1 MQGKIIRGIGG
12 FFYVHTENGVYACRA
27 RGILRRENIRPLP
40 GDLVR
45 IQVLDEAAKE
55 GSIEEIVPRKNAL
68 IRPAVANI
76 DQALVIFS
84 VVSPRPNFNLLDRFL
99 VSMERQGI
107 GSVLV
112 FNKTDLAQEGQRQEI
127 AERYGQSGYPLL
139 FVSARTTE
147 GIERIRKILLEKTT
161 TVAGPSGV
169 GKSSL
174 INLLQTQR
182 YMDTGEISSKI
193 ERGKHTTRHTELLW
207 VEENTYILDTPGFS
221 SVELPDVP
229 KEELGALFPEIRSRR
244 DGCRFSGCSHL
255 SEPDCRVLQALA
267 DGEIGRERYES
278 YRLFYE
284 EIKGRRR
291 YANASGQR

>member
-147 GIERIRKILLEKTT
+147 GIERIRKILLGKTT

>member
-55 GSIEEIVPRKNAL
+55 GSIEEIAPRKNAL

-207 VEENTYILDTPGFS
+207 VEESTYILDTPGFS

-229 KEELGALFPEIRSRR
+229 KEELGDLFPEIRGYR

>member
-55 GSIEEIVPRKNAL
+55 GSIEEIAPRKNAL

-147 GIERIRKILLEKTT
+147 GIERIRKILLGKTT